1 MKSEFDLF
9 CQWAGSAL
17 ANRHLHSI
25 VQKRL
30 SELLTKEFPDNP
42 SVAEVFGVEGG
53 RNDLIHY
60 EQSGRRAVFEL
71 FCSPSQVPQDLR
83 LLEQAEAH
91 WKFAVLLDRE
101 IRAELADTYFHKK
114 PDPFPFLWLSQVMMP
129 GKEAD
134 CRAKLR
140 FLLLTE
146 PIHDTSSITSV
157 TQTASGNDNILAHT
171 GHGDININQ
180 KKILRPKVVR
190 EEGDI
195 SEETAFE
202 VQDLIRQLAQTDE
215 IAGRSPSYGEWQ
227 QRLKNRYKVASYRKL
242 SVEQGADAVRWLK
255 QELGRKLPSLRR
267 SNNDEWRQRIYKGI
281 WAAARE
287 LGWERSQVYEF
298 AFEQLG
304 LKKRISSLKELG
316 EQKIESLRDKIRY
329 QARKSR

>member
-9 CQWAGSAL
+9 CEWAGKAL
-17 ANRHLHSI
+17 ANRHLHSV

-30 SELLTKEFPDNP
+30 SELLAKEFPDNP

-101 IRAELADTYFHKK
+101 IRTELADTYFHKK
-114 PDPFPFLWLSQVMMP
+114 PNPFPFLWLSQVMMP
-129 GKEAD
+129 GKETD

-140 FLLLTE
+140 FLLSTD
-146 PIHDTSSITSV
+146 PMHSDPQAPV
-157 TQTASGNDNILAHT
+157 VQTVNGRDNVVAHT
-171 GHGDININQ
+171 GQGDININQ

-190 EEGDI
+190 EDGDI
-195 SEETAFE
+195 SEEAVFE
-202 VQDLIRQLAQTDE
+202 IQDLIRQLAQTDE
-215 IAGRSPSYGEWQ
+215 IAGKSPSYGEWQ

-242 SVEQGADAVRWLK
+242 SIEQGADAVGWLK
-255 QELGRKLPSLRR
+255 QQIGRKLPSLRR
-267 SNNDEWRQRIYKGI
+267 SDNDEWRQRIYKGI
-281 WAAARE
+281 WTAARE
-287 LGWERSQVYEF
+287 LGWEKPQVYEF
-298 AFEQLG
+298 AIQQLR
-304 LKKRISSLKELG
+304 LKKRISSLTELG
-316 EQKIESLRDKIRY
+316 EQKLESLRDKIRY